1 MEAFIDQFGYFA
13 VGALILLE
21 NVFPPI
27 PSEVILPL
35 SGFVTTTSHLTLP
48 GVILAAT
55 VGSVLGAFLLYG
67 IGRMI
72 SRERLISFFESRP
85 LRLLGFKGSDV
96 ERVIAWFETR
106 GQITVLLCRCV
117 PGIRS
122 LISIPAGTAR
132 MGLVRFTLYTLVGSL
147 VWNALLCT
155 LGAAAGDAW
164 HAVSGSVAWASDLVK
179 VVLVVGLAAGATW
192 WIGRR
197 AIPAWKEERSYA
209 E

>member
-1 MEAFIDQFGYFA
+1 MEAFIDQFGYLA
-13 VGALILLE
+13 VGALILIE

-48 GVILAAT
+48 GVILAST

-72 SRERLISFFESRP
+72 SREGLVAFFESRP
-85 LRLLGFKGSDV
+85 LRLFGFKGSDV
-96 ERVIAWFETR
+96 ERVVGWFETR
-106 GQITVLLCRCV
+106 GQVSVLLCRFV
-117 PGIRS
+117 PGVRS

-147 VWNALLCT
+147 LWNAVLCT

-164 HAVSGSVAWASDLVK
+164 RNVAGSVAWASDVVKLVIA
-179 VVLVVGLAAGATW
+179 VVLAAGACW
-192 WIGRR
+192 WLVRR
-197 AIPAWKEERSYA
+197 AIPAWRAERA
-209 E
+209 

>member
-1 MEAFIDQFGYFA
+1 MEAFIDQFGYLA
-13 VGALILLE
+13 VGALILIE

-48 GVILAAT
+48 GVILAST

-72 SRERLISFFESRP
+72 SREGLVAFFESRP

-96 ERVIAWFETR
+96 ERVVGWFETR
-106 GQITVLLCRCV
+106 GQVSVLLCRFV
-117 PGIRS
+117 PGVRS

-147 VWNALLCT
+147 LWNAVLCT

-164 HAVSGSVAWASDLVK
+164 HNVAGSVAWASDVVKLVIA
-179 VVLVVGLAAGATW
+179 VVLAAGACW
-192 WIGRR
+192 WLVRR
-197 AIPAWKEERSYA
+197 AIPAWRAERA
-209 E
+209 

>member
-1 MEAFIDQFGYFA
+1 MEAFIDQFGYLA
-13 VGALILLE
+13 VGALILIE

-35 SGFVTTTSHLTLP
+35 SGFLTTTSHLTLP
-48 GVILAAT
+48 GVILAST

-72 SRERLISFFESRP
+72 SREGLVAFFESRP

-96 ERVIAWFETR
+96 ERVVGWFETR
-106 GQITVLLCRCV
+106 GQVSVLLCRFV
-117 PGIRS
+117 PGVRS

-147 VWNALLCT
+147 LWNAVLCT

-164 HAVSGSVAWASDLVK
+164 HAVSGSVAWASDVVKLVIA
-179 VVLVVGLAAGATW
+179 VVLAAGACW
-192 WIGRR
+192 WLVRR
-197 AIPAWKEERSYA
+197 AIPAWRAERA
-209 E
+209 

>member
-1 MEAFIDQFGYFA
+1 MEAFIDQFGYLA
-13 VGALILLE
+13 VGALILIE

-48 GVILAAT
+48 GVILAST

-72 SRERLISFFESRP
+72 SREGLVAFFESRP

-96 ERVIAWFETR
+96 ERVVGWFETR
-106 GQITVLLCRCV
+106 GQVSVLLCRFV
-117 PGIRS
+117 PGVRS

-147 VWNALLCT
+147 LWNAVLCT

-164 HAVSGSVAWASDLVK
+164 HAVSGSVAWASDVVKLVIA
-179 VVLVVGLAAGATW
+179 VVLAAGACW
-192 WIGRR
+192 WLVRR
-197 AIPAWKEERSYA
+197 AIPAWRAERA
-209 E
+209 